1 MNYAREY
8 HTYLRLERSY
18 SPNTIASY
26 ELDLQKM
33 FDYFEAHGID
43 PIGTQL
49 ADLQA
54 FLYDT
59 FRDNSNART
68 QARLIASVHSYYRF
82 LLYHHGDHRGPLCRR
97 PGKGRLFQAGRYL

>member
-1 MNYAREY
+1 MMNYAREY

-33 FDYFEAHGID
+33 FAYFEGNGID
-43 PIGTQL
+43 PIGAQL

-59 FRDNSNART
+59 FRENAVSSQVFAHTIVSCSTTTMSMPTPPNCWRDPS
-68 QARLIASVHSYYRF
+68 ARCTC
-82 LLYHHGDHRGPLCRR
+82 PWC
-97 PGKGRLFQAGRYL
+97 

>member
-43 PIGTQL
+43 PVGTQL
-49 ADLQA
+49 
-54 FLYDT
+54 
-59 FRDNSNART
+59 
-68 QARLIASVHSYYRF
+68 
-82 LLYHHGDHRGPLCRR
+82 
-97 PGKGRLFQAGRYL
+97 